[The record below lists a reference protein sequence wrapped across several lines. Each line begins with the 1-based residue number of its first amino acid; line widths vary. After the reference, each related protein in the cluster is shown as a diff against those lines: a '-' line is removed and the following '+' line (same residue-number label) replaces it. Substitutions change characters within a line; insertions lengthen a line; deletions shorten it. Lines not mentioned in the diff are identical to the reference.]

1 MIIAAVIIVN
11 AIWLLFALYLN
22 DSWENY
28 CIDQLEI
35 VLEFLDDYTE
45 IIEAITS
52 SDKPRKT
59 MNEIREEYGLPPVD
73 MEAQEEEDAY

>member
-1 MIIAAVIIVN
+1 MVIAAIIVIN
-11 AIWLLFALYLN
+11 AIWLLFALYIT
-22 DSWENY
+22 DSWANY

-35 VLEFLDDYTE
+35 VLEILHDHMA

-59 MNEIREEYGLPPVD
+59 MNEIRAEYGLPPIEK
-73 MEAQEEEDAY
+73 EAQE

>member
-1 MIIAAVIIVN
+1 MIIAAIIIVN

-28 CIDQLEI
+28 CIDQLES
-35 VLEFLDDYTE
+35 VLEILDDYMA
-45 IIEAITS
+45 IIEAITT

-59 MNEIREEYGLPPVD
+59 MNEIRSEYGLPPID
-73 MEAQEEEDAY
+73 KEAQEEEDAN